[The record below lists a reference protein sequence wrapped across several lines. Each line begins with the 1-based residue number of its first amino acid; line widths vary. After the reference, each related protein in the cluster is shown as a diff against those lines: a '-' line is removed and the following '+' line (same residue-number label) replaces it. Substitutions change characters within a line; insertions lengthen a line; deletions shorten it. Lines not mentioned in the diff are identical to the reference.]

1 MEKIP
6 NYEEVNVK
14 LRNTQLNKLNSAAK
28 NKTVTILTI
37 NKKNFQDEELTH
49 ELFLT
54 TTQTTKIRNA
64 FANIMSAGI
73 KLSKAQIYT
82 IIQSGGFLRNILG
95 NLGRKVIT
103 DLAVPLAR
111 DDLPGLVRNL
121 TSNAINRF

>member
-28 NKTVTILTI
+28 NKTGTILII

-54 TTQTTKIRNA
+54 TTKTTKIRNA

-73 KLSKAQIYT
+73 KLRKAQIYT

-95 NLGRKVIT
+95 NLGRKVVT

-111 DDLPGLVRNL
+111 DDLRWLVRNL
-121 TSNAINRF
+121 ASNVINRF

>member
-64 FANIMSAGI
+64 FANIMSARI

-121 TSNAINRF
+121 ASNAINRF